1 MSSTITTPL
10 YGTQTGIAS
19 SVTTAGTEIQ
29 MAVPTQGII
38 KRVRAYKV
46 SGGMATFDLVTL
58 RAATGATLASAPLDV
73 IAEYGAGSASIDEEE
88 DIFYSVPEVA
98 STPGRGI
105 IYFFVDPNAA
115 INNTITVSLDIQ
127 TVR

>member
-58 RAATGATLASAPLDV
+58 RAATGATLASAPLNV

-105 IYFFVDPNAA
+105 IYFFVDPNTAS
-115 INNTITVSLDIQ
+115 NNTITVSLDIQ

>member
-1 MSSTITTPL
+1 
-10 YGTQTGIAS
+10 
-19 SVTTAGTEIQ
+19 

-58 RAATGATLASAPLDV
+58 RAATGATLASAPLNV

-105 IYFFVDPNAA
+105 IYFFVDPNTAS
-115 INNTITVSLDIQ
+115 NNTITVSLDIQ

>member
-1 MSSTITTPL
+1 MSTTITAPL
-10 YGTQTGIAS
+10 YGTQTGSAT
-19 SVTTAGTEIQ
+19 SVDTSGTEIQ

-38 KRVRAYKV
+38 KRVRAYRI

-58 RAATGATLASAPLDV
+58 RAETGATVAATPLSV
-73 IAEYGAGSASIDEEE
+73 IAEYGPGSASIDEEE

-115 INNTITVSLDIQ
+115 INNSISVSLDIQ

>member
-1 MSSTITTPL
+1 
-10 YGTQTGIAS
+10 
-19 SVTTAGTEIQ
+19 
-29 MAVPTQGII
+29 
-38 KRVRAYKV
+38 
-46 SGGMATFDLVTL
+46 MATFDLVTL
-58 RAATGATLASAPLDV
+58 RAETGATVAATPLSV
-73 IAEYGAGSASIDEEE
+73 IAEYGPGSASIDEEE

-115 INNTITVSLDIQ
+115 INNSISVSLDIQ